1 MSKKPPRFSVLTMR
15 LYWRATIKYP
25 KSFAASLLAP
35 LSLLLISVAIPFAA
49 SNALS
54 ASFSRNGDFWRYFLL
69 LIVSAA
75 FAVIFNRAG
84 TVCFLAM
91 QARVLHDLQH
101 QVFDSLM
108 RRGLRFHTNTI
119 GGKLVS
125 DAIDF
130 TNAYIPLSNML
141 MLQGGPFALS
151 LIVGMII
158 ILVLSWQLGVYLMI
172 TVAVTLFWAYRDSL
186 RRYGLRGKR
195 LVATKKLLSHVS
207 DSIVNAA
214 TVKMFSAEKRETH
227 ANDALSRT
235 LRDLRVRDWQLSSGS
250 ANKRLGVLLAFLTGM
265 ILVVYATGQA
275 NSAMLGASIFAF
287 TYALTLIIRLFDI
300 NNMLRTI
307 EEAFLQASPMTN
319 ILHEDVEVQDVP
331 HAANLLID
339 KGEINFQNVSFSYTD
354 SQSGQNVFTKLDMTI
369 KPGEH
374 VGLVGPSGG
383 GKTTLTRLLLR
394 FEDVQSGAIL
404 IDGQDIREV
413 TQASLRDA
421 VGYVP
426 QEPLLFHRSI
436 RENIT
441 YGKPVASDRALKTA
455 ARLAYADDFIAKL
468 PQGYDTIVGERG
480 VKLSGG
486 QRQRVAIARAL
497 LKNAPILVLDEA
509 TSALD
514 SENEQLIQEAMWQL
528 LADRTALV
536 IAHRLSTIQRM
547 DRIIVL
553 DEGKIV
559 EQGTHKELLA
569 LKGTY
574 AKLWQHQSG
583 GFLEEN

>member
-1 MSKKPPRFSVLTMR
+1 MSEKPRRFSASTTH
-15 LYWRATIKYP
+15 LYWRATSQYP
-25 KSFAASLLAP
+25 KLRAASFLAP
-35 LSLLLISVAIPFAA
+35 LSLLLISVAIPFTA

-54 ASFSRNGDFWRYFLL
+54 ASFGHDNNFWRYFLML
-69 LIVSAA
+69 MLSATL
-75 FAVIFNRAG
+75 AVVFNRAG
-84 TVCFLAM
+84 MAAFLDM

-125 DAIDF
+125 DAIDYI
-130 TNAYIPLSNML
+130 NAYIPLSNML

-151 LIVGMII
+151 LIVGMVII
-158 ILVLSWQLGVYLMI
+158 FVASWQLGVYLMI

-186 RRYGLRGKR
+186 RRYGLRGRR
-195 LVATKKLLSHVS
+195 LIATKKLLSHLS

-227 ANDALSRT
+227 TNDGFSRT
-235 LRDLRVRDWQLSSGS
+235 LRDLRIKDWQLSSGS
-250 ANKRLGVLLAFLTGM
+250 ANSRLAVLLAFLMGM
-265 ILVVYATGQA
+265 ILVVNITGQTT
-275 NSAMLGASIFAF
+275 SATLGTSIFAF
-287 TYALTLIIRLFDI
+287 TYTLTLIIRLFDI

-319 ILHEDVEVQDVP
+319 ILLEDVEVRDAP
-331 HAANLLID
+331 HAAMLDID
-339 KGEINFQNVSFSYTD
+339 KGEVDFRNVSFSYTD
-354 SQSGQNVFTKLDMTI
+354 SRSGQSIFTKLDLQI

-394 FEDVQSGAIL
+394 FEDVQDGAIL

-436 RENIT
+436 RENIA
-441 YGKPVASDRALKTA
+441 YGKPIASDRALKTA
-455 ARLAYADDFIAKL
+455 AKHAYADDFIARL
-468 PQGYDTIVGERG
+468 PDGYETVVGERG

-486 QRQRVAIARAL
+486 QRQRIAIARAL

-514 SENEQLIQEAMWQL
+514 SESENLIQEAMWQL
-528 LADRTALV
+528 LEGRTALI

-559 EQGTHKELLA
+559 EEGTHKELLA
-569 LKGTY
+569 QKGTY

>member
-1 MSKKPPRFSVLTMR
+1 MR
-15 LYWRATIKYP
+15 LYWRATIKHS
-25 KSFAASLLAP
+25 KLFAISLLAP
-35 LSLLLISVAIPFAA
+35 FSLLLTSVAIPFAA
-49 SNALS
+49 SNTLS
-54 ASFSRNGDFWRYFLL
+54 ASFSRSGDFWRYFLL
-69 LIVSAA
+69 LLVSAA
-75 FAVIFNRAG
+75 FAVIFNRVG
-84 TVCFLAM
+84 MVGFLAM

-108 RRGLRFHTNTI
+108 RRGLRFHTNAI

-130 TNAYIPLSNML
+130 TSAYIPLTNML
-141 MLQGGPFALS
+141 MLQGGPFVLS
-151 LIVGMII
+151 LVVGIII
-158 ILVLSWQLGVYLMI
+158 ILVASWQLGLYLLI
-172 TVAVTLFWAYRDSL
+172 AVAITLFWSYRDSL

-227 ANDALSRT
+227 TNDALSRT
-235 LRDLRVRDWQLSSGS
+235 LRDLRVKDWQLASGS
-250 ANKRLGVLLAFLTGM
+250 ANNRLGVLLTFLTGLL
-265 ILVVYATGQA
+265 LVVYTTGYA
-275 NSAMLGASIFAF
+275 KPTMLGASIFAF
-287 TYALTLIIRLFDI
+287 SYTLTLIIRLFDI
-300 NNMLRTI
+300 NVMLRTI

-319 ILHEDVEVQDVP
+319 ILHETVEVQDAP
-331 HAANLLID
+331 HATNLAINKGGID
-339 KGEINFQNVSFSYTD
+339 FQNVSFSYTD
-354 SQSGQNVFTKLDMTI
+354 SQSGQNVFTKLDMAI

-383 GKTTLTRLLLR
+383 GKSTLTRLLLR
-394 FEDVQSGAIL
+394 FEDVQDGAIL

-436 RENIT
+436 RENIA
-441 YGKPVASDRALKTA
+441 YGKPTASERVLKTA
-455 ARLAYADDFIAKL
+455 AKLAYADDFISKL
-468 PQGYDTIVGERG
+468 PDGYDTVVGERG

-528 LADRTALV
+528 LAGHTALV

-569 LKGTY
+569 QKGTY

-583 GFLEEN
+583 GFLQE